1 MDEKAQA
8 VRRVR
13 EDEGRD
19 EGMGRPAGSTQEGG
33 EGYHAVTDAVVH
45 VRDKVAVMGTI
56 MGIRRGRSTAVW
68 AGRQFREV
76 RFKHNRQDLII
87 IKMFDVVKSLA
98 DVQVKSYHNGE
109 SYIGPWLFMAQSLR
123 EGVQAGI
130 IPSLSC
136 HQSSKSSQA
145 SQPEAAFL
153 LCRFKLEIA
162 RDTEIMCLK
171 GDAGWGGGNNLL
183 FYTEGMGTGTGGNGQ
198 WQRGRKN
205 PGGIYTGAGADGTS
219 ILKKF
224 GQGQPVAIPLPTRLP
239 GKIL

>member
-1 MDEKAQA
+1 MTGRGWILSGYLTVYGSEEAQGYLRSFCDAGLQKGVPGGVKEDRKRLMEQEGITRKKGLEQIRDFHKGAEGVKENPPVQGQAPTDPVEGAFRDIKVAAQGRDRGKLPGGPGIEEMDEKAQA

-13 EDEGRD
+13 DDEGKD

-87 IKMFDVVKSLA
+87 IKMFDVVKSHA

-123 EGVQAGI
+123 EGVQA
-130 IPSLSC
+130 
-136 HQSSKSSQA
+136 
-145 SQPEAAFL
+145 
-153 LCRFKLEIA
+153 
-162 RDTEIMCLK
+162 
-171 GDAGWGGGNNLL
+171 
-183 FYTEGMGTGTGGNGQ
+183 
-198 WQRGRKN
+198 
-205 PGGIYTGAGADGTS
+205 
-219 ILKKF
+219 
-224 GQGQPVAIPLPTRLP
+224 
-239 GKIL
+239 